1 MGGSFARNIGVENAT
16 GKYISFLDSD
26 DWLDDSAIEYLYNK
40 LVEYDADISIGNYLQ
55 CVQETQEW
63 LFYVYQS
70 PYYEKCWDSRQ
81 LLEELPY
88 LETVDFSYTHVWGR
102 IYKKELF
109 DTIRFPINI
118 SCEDLAVNYQLYGK
132 AKKIV
137 YVHKQFVVWRKHSN
151 SVTANYSKK
160 YILDCLQV
168 LDERMTFMMFKAAP
182 LEKYKLHYLQELHH
196 LKEVCNSNEELKAST
211 VELLV
216 EERLKNYS

>member
-1 MGGSFARNIGVENAT
+1 ME
-16 GKYISFLDSD
+16 
-26 DWLDDSAIEYLYNK
+26 
-40 LVEYDADISIGNYLQ
+40 
-55 CVQETQEW
+55 
-63 LFYVYQS
+63 
-70 PYYEKCWDSRQ
+70 
-81 LLEELPY
+81 
-88 LETVDFSYTHVWGR
+88 
-102 IYKKELF
+102 
-109 DTIRFPINI
+109 
-118 SCEDLAVNYQLYGK
+118 
-132 AKKIV
+132 
-137 YVHKQFVVWRKHSN
+137 KHSN